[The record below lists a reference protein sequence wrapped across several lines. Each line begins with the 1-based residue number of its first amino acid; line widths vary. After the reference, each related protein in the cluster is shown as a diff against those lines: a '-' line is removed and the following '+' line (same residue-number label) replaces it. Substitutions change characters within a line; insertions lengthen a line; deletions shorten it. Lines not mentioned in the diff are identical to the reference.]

1 MKKLELLIPPPL
13 VMVLVGLFMWL
24 ISIIFPGLNFG
35 WLKSTLLAITFAVIG
50 VLVGVIGIVAFKF
63 AATTSDPIHPEQTS
77 TIVSS
82 GIYAYTRNPMYLG
95 VLLILIGLAVYL
107 GNLLAFLGAVI
118 FIIYINNFQIIPE
131 EQALEAK
138 FGSTYTNYKGKVR
151 RWL

>member
-1 MKKLELLIPPPL
+1 MKTLELLIPPPL

-24 ISIIFPGLNFG
+24 ISIIFPELNFG
-35 WLKSTLLAITFAVIG
+35 WLKSTLLAIIFAGIG
-50 VLVGVIGIVAFKF
+50 ILIGVIGIVTFKF

-107 GNLLAFLGAVI
+107 GNLLSFLGAII

-131 EQALEAK
+131 EQVLEEK
-138 FGSTYTNYKGKVR
+138 FGSTYKNYKGKVR